1 MTGVVIS
8 GATLALVTTSDI
20 KVNGVVYTGFPLVYS
35 NGLVVGGLILNL
47 SGATIASTAATST
60 LIGNFSVSNGTGVYT
75 YTFTSNP
82 SNLFAI
88 NGTALSNAIY
98 PLTAG
103 SDPITVKAD
112 NGAGSVVS
120 SPFLITVI
128 ASAGGF
134 APSLDFSNATDSMYA
149 GTVIHF

>member
-60 LIGNFSVSNGTGVYT
+60 LIGNFSVSNGTGTYT

-82 SNLFAI
+82 GSLFAI
-88 NGTALSNAIY
+88 NGTALSNAIS
-98 PLTAG
+98 PLTPG

-128 ASAGGF
+128 ASAAF
-134 APSLDFSNATDSMYA
+134 APSLNFSNATDSMYA